1 MEFDPYLWVFIKS
14 FLFNPN
20 DIQRRIRHNKQNL
33 QTQLIFKL
41 HYLPSRYD
49 LYHKIMEE
57 LSDTSSN
64 SDSDLDSDVDSD
76 FSA

>member
-1 MEFDPYLWVFIKS
+1 MLFDEYLWIYIKT

-57 LSDTSSN
+57 SDTSSN
-64 SDSDLDSDVDSD
+64 SDSDSDLDFDSD

>member
-1 MEFDPYLWVFIKS
+1 MLFDEYLWIFIKT

-33 QTQLIFKL
+33 QTQLIFKNW
-41 HYLPSRYD
+41 YLPSRYD

-57 LSDTSSN
+57 SDTA
-64 SDSDLDSDVDSD
+64 SDSDSDSD

>member
-1 MEFDPYLWVFIKS
+1 MLFDEYLWIYIKS
-14 FLFNPN
+14 FLFNPD

-57 LSDTSSN
+57 LSDTASDSDFN
-64 SDSDLDSDVDSD
+64 SDSDFDSD